1 MKKILTLTT
10 IIVSAIAFSQTG
22 IKFEDSNFKSILQ
35 KAKKENKLIFL
46 DAYTTW
52 CGPCKLMAKN
62 IFPLQK
68 VGDYYNANFVNAK
81 IDMEKG
87 EGLELAK
94 KYKVQAY
101 PTYLFIDG
109 DGKEVHRTLGY
120 VKEDDF
126 IQFGKDA
133 LQPENRLSSLIK
145 RFEEGETNPD
155 FLKSLAEKTMF
166 SDKDLFGRVLSK
178 YFEVNKGKEL
188 TKDDVN
194 LLLQSVNS
202 LESPSYQIFKDRKSE
217 IEKVITPATY
227 KSINNSLLLSKV
239 YKNTYNKET
248 KTLDEKQYL
257 KQSEEFLTKDEA
269 QKALLSLKG
278 NIAFSKKDFST
289 WQNLMLEKYK
299 DTTDADA
306 NELNSVSWR
315 FFENINDK
323 NALLKAITW
332 AEASVKKDEGSY
344 NTDTLAHLL
353 NKVGDKQKAKIWATK
368 SIELAKAKGEDFSET
383 QKLLDSL

>member
-126 IQFGKDA
+126 IQFGKVA

>member
-145 RFEEGETNPD
+145 RFEDGETNPD

-257 KQSEEFLTKDEA
+257 KQAEEFLTKDEA

-323 NALLKAITW
+323 NALLKAIT
-332 AEASVKKDEGSY
+332 
-344 NTDTLAHLL
+344 
-353 NKVGDKQKAKIWATK
+353 
-368 SIELAKAKGEDFSET
+368 
-383 QKLLDSL
+383 